1 MTDDFSPLLT
11 KLHAD
16 VLVRILLPQL
26 IVALSVA
33 HEGENH
39 ILDYALEN
47 KKLIKEMLPTH
58 CCAVA
63 SSILLS

>member
-11 KLHAD
+11 ELHAD

-26 IVALSVA
+26 VVALSVA

-39 ILDYALEN
+39 ILNDALEN
-47 KKLIKEMLPTH
+47 K
-58 CCAVA
+58 
-63 SSILLS
+63 S

>member
-11 KLHAD
+11 ELHAD

-26 IVALSVA
+26 VVTLSVA

-39 ILDYALEN
+39 ILNDALEN
-47 KKLIKEMLPTH
+47 K
-58 CCAVA
+58 
-63 SSILLS
+63 S